1 MNGVSAGA
9 PNVPAKIAP
18 VPVRETKK
26 RPERLSNATPSGG
39 PSAAGIVK
47 IVVAS
52 ALPRLP
58 LPLPPAFAASAT
70 DPPAANA
77 AIASSPAIPRHAC
90 LMMCDP
96 LSMDRATPDRPL
108 SRADVTVRGC
118 QSAHQ
123 PAIRA
128 GVKSAPTAGDAV
140 PGAPYGD
147 LRDGLSAS
155 DDFAPTLGYTCGEP
169 DMTHRPRP
177 PAEAEA

>member
-52 ALPRLP
+52 ALPRFPLP
-58 LPLPPAFAASAT
+58 LPLPPPLSARAT

-77 AIASSPAIPRHAC
+77 AIASAPAIPRHAC

-96 LSMDRATPDRPL
+96 LSVDLATQHRPL

-118 QSAHQ
+118 QSARL

-128 GVKSAPTAGDAV
+128 GVTHVGRGRRQHRALLTAI
-140 PGAPYGD
+140 
-147 LRDGLSAS
+147 
-155 DDFAPTLGYTCGEP
+155 
-169 DMTHRPRP
+169 
-177 PAEAEA
+177 